1 MPLTR
6 ARDGYR
12 VRDDEI
18 RFLMRDGPFEII
30 CQIGL
35 EALCRSGNALDFG
48 ETIET
53 FQRDRTRIERAASNK
68 YDRTTR
74 QDYEIITVT
83 AADLAVNLDS

>member
-6 ARDGYR
+6 ARDGYG

-18 RFLMRDGPFEII
+18 RFVMRDGQFEII

-35 EALCRSGNALDFG
+35 ETLSRSGNAIDFG

-74 QDYEIITVT
+74 QDYEIITLT
-83 AADLAVNLDS
+83 AADLAVNFDS